1 MVKTTTLPPREFL
14 IALILSIFVGYL
26 GIDRMYLGKVWTGLL
41 KLITAGGLGLWWL
54 IDILLI
60 AFGSM
65 RDKWGREL
73 AR

>member
-14 IALILSIFVGYL
+14 ITLILSIFVGYL

>member
-1 MVKTTTLPPREFL
+1 
-14 IALILSIFVGYL
+14 
-26 GIDRMYLGKVWTGLL
+26 MYLGKVWTGLL

>member
-60 AFGSM
+60 AFASM
-65 RDKWGREL
+65 RD
-73 AR
+73 

>member
-41 KLITAGGLGLWWL
+41 KLITAGGLGIWWL

-60 AFGSM
+60 AFGAM